1 MRNFESIRRHLKA
14 AQFHLTEHDVDVL
27 CIELSLEHGTRHQAI
42 FLSELDDD
50 DGRPYLRVST
60 AVAPITGL
68 DAKKALI
75 FNWQSRVGYLAIGD
89 LDGVPHLQLCENR
102 PYEGLDAAEI
112 DRLVLEIG
120 GPGDRKERHPLA
132 GGHFFLLLEVP
143 SPNPHPVLGD
153 ADHKIHL
160 PSLV

>member
-1 MRNFESIRRHLKA
+1 VRNFDSIRQHLNSSGYRA
-14 AQFHLTEHDVDVL
+14 TIEEDDVV
-27 CIELSLEHGTRHQAI
+27 CIELSLEHGKRHQSI

-60 AVAPITGL
+60 AVAPTTGL
-68 DAKKALI
+68 DARRALA

-102 PYEGLDAAEI
+102 PYDGLEAAEV

-120 GPGDRKERHPLA
+120 GLGDRMERMLS
-132 GGHFFLLLEVP
+132 GG
-143 SPNPHPVLGD
+143 GD
-153 ADHKIHL
+153 L
-160 PSLV
+160 F